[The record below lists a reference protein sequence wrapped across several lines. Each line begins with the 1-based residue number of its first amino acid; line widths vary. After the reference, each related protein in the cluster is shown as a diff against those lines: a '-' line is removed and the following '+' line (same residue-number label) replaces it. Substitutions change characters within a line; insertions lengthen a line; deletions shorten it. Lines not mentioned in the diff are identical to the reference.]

1 MLTVNS
7 QSSMLYLFHTIKYD
21 SQPMVLVMDMIKMI
35 NAASSN
41 IQ

>member
-7 QSSMLYLFHTIKYD
+7 QSTMLYLFHTIKYD
-21 SQPMVLVMDMIKMI
+21 SQPIVLVMDMIKMI
-35 NAASSN
+35 TRS